1 MGDKMPH
8 FKNYKRSVQYI
19 NRDFSETRL
28 QLINYI
34 KTYFPNTY
42 GDFAEASPGSV
53 FIELVA
59 AASDV
64 LNFYSDVQLQES
76 FLYTADERINL
87 YNLAQSM
94 GYKARTI
101 VPASVELDIYQ
112 LVPSIGEG
120 QSQHPDFKYA
130 LQIKENMQVATDGA
144 NPTYFRTIDSVDFR
158 FSSSYDPTITS
169 VYSVT
174 GDGDIE
180 YYLLKKKV
188 KAVAGQLVSANYTF
202 GDPKIYDK
210 IVIDDEAVVEVID
223 ITDADGNK
231 WYEVPF
237 MAQDVVPISVRNVP
251 FNDPLLSQYRSSVPY
266 LLQYQQTER
275 RYLTRVRKDDK
286 YEIQFGAGLSSE
298 ADEEILPNPFNVG
311 LGLPYFERVTDVSI
325 DPMNF
330 LYSKTYGS
338 APQNTTLTVRYSTAD
353 GLKSNVKANT
363 LTVIS
368 SIEYENLTDSTDSVI
383 LQTIR
388 DSVSVN
394 NPDPAFGGQNKKPL
408 DTVREEAIANF
419 AAQNRA
425 VTKEDYILR
434 CFTMPAKFGSVCKA
448 YVEQDWQLNSWN
460 DSNKVPNPF
469 ALNLY
474 VLSYNADKQFVA
486 SNQAIKE
493 NLRNYLKQYRL
504 LTDAVNIKDCFIVNI
519 SVKISV
525 ITYPGENSNEVILQC
540 LERAKQ
546 LFDNDKMSINAP
558 IIISR
563 ITSELDRIP
572 GVQTVQDIQFENEID
587 TNAGYSGIVYN
598 VKNAIRNG
606 ILYPSVDP
614 SIFEV
619 RFPNRD
625 IQIRV
630 ADF

>member
-1 MGDKMPH
+1 MPN
-8 FKNYKRSVQYI
+8 FKNYKRNVQYI

-59 AASDV
+59 AVSDV
-64 LNFYSDVQLQES
+64 SNFYSDVQLQES
-76 FLYTADERINL
+76 MLYTADERINL
-87 YNLAQSM
+87 YNLAQGM
-94 GYKARTI
+94 GYKAKTI
-101 VPASVELDIYQ
+101 VPASVELDVYQ

-120 QSQHPDFKYA
+120 QSQRPDFRYA
-130 LQIKENMQVATDGA
+130 LQIKENMQVATDEA
-144 NPTYFRTIDSVDFR
+144 NPVYFRTIDSVDFR
-158 FSSSYDPTITS
+158 FSSSYDPTVTT

-188 KAVAGQLVSANYTF
+188 KAVAGELVSVDYSF

-210 IVIDDEAVVEVID
+210 IVINDDDVVEVID
-223 ITDADGNK
+223 ITDSDGNK

-237 MAQDVVPISVRNVP
+237 MAQDLVPLSIRNVP
-251 FNDPLLSQYRSSVPY
+251 FNDPHLSQYRSSVPY

-275 RYLTRVRKDDK
+275 RYITRIRKDDR

-311 LGLPYFERVTDVSI
+311 LGLPYFERVTDVSV

-330 LYSKTYGS
+330 LYTKTYGS
-338 APQNTTLTVRYSTAD
+338 APQNTVLTVRYATAN
-353 GLKSNVKANT
+353 GLRSNVKSNT

-368 SIEYENLTDSTDSVI
+368 SIEYENLIDTTDSTI

-394 NPDPAFGGQNKKPL
+394 NPDPAFGGQNKKQL

-434 CFTMPAKFGSVCKA
+434 CFTMPSKFGSVCKA
-448 YVEQDWQLNSWN
+448 YIEQDWQLNSWN

-486 SNQAIKE
+486 ANQAIKE

-504 LTDAVNIKDCFIVNI
+504 LTDAVNLKDAFIVNI
-519 SVKISV
+519 GISV
-525 ITYPGENSNEVILQC
+525 DIITYPGENSNEVILRV
-540 LERAKQ
+540 LEK
-546 LFDNDKMSINAP
+546 LIEEFDNDRMQINAP
-558 IIISR
+558 LIISK
-563 ITSELDRIP
+563 ITTVIDRVP
-572 GVQTVQDIQFENEID
+572 GVQSVQNIEFENLID
-587 TNAGYSGIVYN
+587 TNQGYAGIVYDI
-598 VKNAIRNG
+598 KNATRNG
-606 ILYPSVDP
+606 IIYPSVDP
-614 SIFEV
+614 AVFSV
-619 RFPNRD
+619 QFPRRD
-625 IQIRV
+625 IKVRI
-630 ADF
+630 ADV

>member
-120 QSQHPDFKYA
+120 QDQRPDFKYA

>member
-1 MGDKMPH
+1 MAH
-8 FKNYKRSVQYI
+8 LKNFRRSIQYI
-19 NRDFSETRL
+19 NRDFAEQRL

-34 KTYFPNTY
+34 KNYFPDTY
-42 GDFAEASPGSV
+42 GDFSEASPGSV
-53 FIELVA
+53 FLELVA
-59 AASDV
+59 SIGDNLA
-64 LNFYSDVQLQES
+64 FFTDVQLQES

-87 YNLAQSM
+87 YNLAQSH
-94 GYKARTI
+94 GYKAQTI

-120 QSQHPDFKYA
+120 QSQRPDFKYA
-130 LQIKENMQVATDGA
+130 LQIKENMQVATDEA

-158 FSSSYDPTITS
+158 FSSSYDPTTTS

-188 KAVAGQLVSANYTF
+188 KAVAGQLVSANYSF
-202 GDPKIYDK
+202 SDPKIHDK
-210 IVIDDEAVVEVID
+210 IVIDDDNVVEVID
-223 ITDADGNK
+223 IIDSDRNK

-237 MAQDVVPISVRNVP
+237 MAQDVVPISIRNVP
-251 FNDPLLSQYRSSVPY
+251 FNDPLLSEHRSSVPY

-275 RYLTRVRKDDK
+275 RFLTRVRKDDK

-338 APQNTTLTVRYSTAD
+338 APQNTVLTVRYSTAE
-353 GLKSNVKANT
+353 GLRSNVKANS

-368 SIEYENLTDSTDSVI
+368 SIEYENLVDSTDSTI

-394 NPDPAFGGQNKKPL
+394 NPDPAFGGMNKKPL
-408 DTVREEAIANF
+408 DMVREEAMANF
-419 AAQNRA
+419 AAQNRV

-460 DSNKVPNPF
+460 DSTKVPNPF

-493 NLRNYLKQYRL
+493 NLRNYLKNYRMM
-504 LTDAVNIKDCFIVNI
+504 TDAVNIKSAFIVNI
-519 SVKISV
+519 GISV
-525 ITYPGENSNEVILQC
+525 DLITYPGENSNEVILRV
-540 LERAKQ
+540 LEK
-546 LFDNDKMSINAP
+546 LIEEFDNDRMSINAP
-558 IIISR
+558 IIISK
-563 ITSELDRIP
+563 ITTVIDRVP
-572 GVQTVQDIQFENEID
+572 GVQSVQNIEFENLID
-587 TNAGYSGIVYN
+587 INQGYSGIVYDLT
-598 VKNAIRNG
+598 NATRNG
-606 ILYPSVDP
+606 IIYPSVDP
-614 SIFEV
+614 AIFSV
-619 RFPNRD
+619 QFPRRD
-625 IQIRV
+625 IKVRI
-630 ADF
+630 ADV

>member
-1 MGDKMPH
+1 MPH
-8 FKNYKRSVQYI
+8 LKNYKRSISYI
-19 NRDFSETRL
+19 SRDFSEQRL
-28 QLINYI
+28 QLVNYL

-42 GDFAEASPGSV
+42 SDFNESSPAMAFLEMVSAIGDSTA
-53 FIELVA
+53 
-59 AASDV
+59 
-64 LNFYSDVQLQES
+64 FYSDVQLQES

-120 QSQHPDFKYA
+120 QDQRPDFKYA
-130 LQIKENMQVATDGA
+130 LQIKENMQVATDEA
-144 NPTYFRTIDSVDFR
+144 NPVYFRTIDSVDFR
-158 FSSSYDPTITS
+158 FSSSYDPTVTS

-188 KAVAGQLVSANYTF
+188 KAVAGELISANYSF
-202 GDPKIYDK
+202 SAPKIYDK
-210 IVIDDEAVVEVID
+210 IVINDDDVVEVID
-223 ITDADGNK
+223 ITDSDGNK

-237 MAQDVVPISVRNVP
+237 MAQDLVPLSIRNVP
-251 FNDPLLSQYRSSVPY
+251 FNDPLLSQHRSSVPY

-275 RYLTRVRKDDK
+275 RYITRVRKDDR
-286 YEIQFGAGLSSE
+286 YEIQFGGGLSSE

-311 LGLPYFERVTDVSI
+311 LGLPYFERITDVSI

-330 LYSKTYGS
+330 LYTKTYGS
-338 APQNTTLTVRYSTAD
+338 APQNTVLTVRYSTAD
-353 GLKSNVKANT
+353 GLRSNVKSNS

-368 SIEYENLTDSTDSVI
+368 SIEYENLVDSTDSTI

-394 NPDPAFGGQNKKPL
+394 NPEPAYGGQNKKQL

-434 CFTMPAKFGSVCKA
+434 CFTMPSKFGSVCKA

-460 DSNKVPNPF
+460 DSTKVPNPF

-486 SNQAIKE
+486 ANQAIKE

-504 LTDAVNIKDCFIVNI
+504 MTDAVSIRDIFIVNI
-519 SVKISV
+519 GISVEV
-525 ITYPGENSNEVILQC
+525 ITYPGENSNEVIIRV
-540 LERAKQ
+540 LEKMKS
-546 LFDNDKMSINAP
+546 LFDNDRMSPNAP
-558 IIISR
+558 IIISK
-563 ITSELDRIP
+563 ITTELDKVQ
-572 GVQTVQDIQFENEID
+572 GVQSIQSIQFENLYD
-587 TNAGYSGIVYN
+587 SNAGYSSNIYDVN
-598 VKNAIRNG
+598 NAIRNG
-606 ILYPSVDP
+606 ILYPSMDI

-625 IQIRV
+625 LKVRITDV
-630 ADF
+630 

>member
-1 MGDKMPH
+1 MAH
-8 FKNYKRSVQYI
+8 LKNYRRAVQYV
-19 NRDFSETRL
+19 NRDFSEQRL

-34 KTYFPNTY
+34 KTYFPDTY
-42 GDFAEASPGSV
+42 SDFNESSPGSV
-53 FIELVA
+53 FLELVA
-59 AASDV
+59 SIGDNLA
-64 LNFYSDVQLQES
+64 FFTDVQLQES

-87 YNLAQSM
+87 YNLAQSH
-94 GYKARTI
+94 GYKAQTI

-120 QSQHPDFKYA
+120 QSQRPDFKYA
-130 LQIKENMQVATDGA
+130 LQIKENMQVATDEA

-158 FSSSYDPTITS
+158 FSSSYDPTTTS

-188 KAVAGQLVSANYTF
+188 KAVAGELVTANYSFT
-202 GDPKIYDK
+202 DPKIYDK
-210 IVIDDEAVVEVID
+210 IVINDDNVVEVID

-237 MAQDVVPISVRNVP
+237 MAQDVVPISIRNVP

-275 RYLTRVRKDDK
+275 RFLTRVRKDDK

-338 APQNTTLTVRYSTAD
+338 APQNTVLTVRYSTAE
-353 GLKSNVKANT
+353 GLRSNVKANS

-368 SIEYENLTDSTDSVI
+368 SIEYENATDSTDSVI

-394 NPDPAFGGQNKKPL
+394 NPDPAFGGMNKKPL

-419 AAQNRA
+419 AAQNRV

-434 CFTMPAKFGSVCKA
+434 CFTMPAKYGSVCKA

-460 DSNKVPNPF
+460 DNNKVPNPF

-493 NLRNYLKQYRL
+493 NLRQYLQNYRL
-504 LTDAVNIKDCFIVNI
+504 MTDAVNIKDAFVVNI
-519 SVKISV
+519 GIIVDL
-525 ITYPGENSNEVILQC
+525 ITYPGENSNEVILRV
-540 LERAKQ
+540 LEK
-546 LFDNDKMSINAP
+546 LIEEFDNDRMSINAP
-558 IIISR
+558 IIISK
-563 ITSELDRIP
+563 ITTIIDRVP
-572 GVQTVQDIQFENEID
+572 GVQSVQNIEFENLID
-587 TNAGYSGIVYN
+587 INQGYSGIVYDLQ
-598 VKNAIRNG
+598 NATRNG
-606 ILYPSVDP
+606 IIYPSVDP
-614 SIFEV
+614 AIFSV
-619 RFPNRD
+619 QFPRRD
-625 IQIRV
+625 IRV
-630 ADF
+630 RIADV

>member
-1 MGDKMPH
+1 MPH

-120 QSQHPDFKYA
+120 QDQRPDFKYA

>member
-1 MGDKMPH
+1 MPH